1 MSTAPGRSRV
11 APVPGGD
18 RRPTLREE
26 QRLLTRTRL
35 VEAGIALFAEKGYVA
50 TTVEDIAA
58 SARTSRATFYLHFE
72 SKLALLGFVGA
83 QHETW
88 APATLNLM
96 DGVGAIPR
104 ERVEAMVREGF
115 RHWREHASLIGAF
128 LQAEAVEVGLRERT
142 LPHLHEVVE
151 AAFPL
156 YLGQFAGAERDLA
169 RTEMVML
176 VLLTYRYMFYEFTSR
191 PFPDDLD
198 LQVRAMTDLVWR
210 VVTARAT
217 SPGPPPAP

>member
-1 MSTAPGRSRV
+1 MDAATGGTGAP
-11 APVPGGD
+11 PD

-50 TTVEDIAA
+50 TTVEDIAT

-72 SKLALLGFVGA
+72 SKLALLGHVGA

-96 DGVGAIPR
+96 DGVGPVPR

-151 AAFPL
+151 KAFPR
-156 YLGQFAGAERDLA
+156 YLGQFTGAERDLA

-191 PFPDDLD
+191 PFPDDLE

-210 VVTARAT
+210 VVTARA
-217 SPGPPPAP
+217 GPYDAP